1 MPAGRPSKYS
11 SEYCERAI
19 EYGKAGKSVTWIAA
33 ELGIGRETLYRWTEE
48 HPEFRDAINRA
59 QEYAQQWWEDAGQ
72 RGMETPGFSAPIWSR
87 SMAARFPKDWRENK
101 GVELSG
107 AVQIESV
114 TKEQRDAA
122 VAAALR
128 ADA

>member
-1 MPAGRPSKYS
+1 MTVGRPSTYDPS
-11 SEYCERAI
+11 YCEQVV

-33 ELGIGRETLYRWTEE
+33 TIGVTRATVYNWMEE
-48 HPEFRDAINRA
+48 HPEFLDAITRSQEAA
-59 QEYAQQWWEDAGQ
+59 QLWWEDAGQ
-72 RGMETPGFSAPIWSR
+72 SGLREDKFNASIWSR

-107 AVQIESV
+107 GVQIETT
-114 TKEQRDAA
+114 TKEQRDAS
-122 VAAALR
+122 VAAAMR